1 VPACPAQV
9 LLDEEVT
16 ATMRAISVVAN
27 HRLERG
33 IWTSPGA
40 GDLRRAIA
48 ACEKLVLLVGGAPVG
63 DVCDGAAARLPPL
76 VLLVQCLTMIVDR

>member
-1 VPACPAQV
+1 V

-16 ATMRAISVVAN
+16 AAMRAISVVAN

-40 GDLRRAIA
+40 GDLRRSIA
-48 ACEKLVLLVGGAPVG
+48 AAEKLVLLVGSSAGVETR
-63 DVCDGAAARLPPL
+63 AARGL
-76 VLLVQCLTMIVDR
+76 LLVVSFNCW